1 MGEFQIATI
10 FMVKPLV
17 IVAKVEVKIYSI
29 KIKDVIIHIDND
41 DRQEI
46 WQDMS

>member
-1 MGEFQIATI
+1 
-10 FMVKPLV
+10 MVKPLV
-17 IVAKVEVKIYSI
+17 IVAKVEVKISSI

-46 WQDMS
+46 WQDMSYKRILQA